1 MAAEDWAVKWRRVEV
16 RIERELRV
24 LLGGFRRNDI
34 VVKKNKVVFGEV
46 NSADC
51 SSYFDRVFV

>member
-46 NSADC
+46 NSADG
-51 SSYFDRVFV
+51 SSYFDRVSV